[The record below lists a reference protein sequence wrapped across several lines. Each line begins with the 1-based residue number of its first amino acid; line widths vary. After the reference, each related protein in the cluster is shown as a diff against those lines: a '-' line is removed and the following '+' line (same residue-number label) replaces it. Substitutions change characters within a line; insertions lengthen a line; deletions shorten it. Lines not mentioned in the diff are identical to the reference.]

1 VSKLKK
7 KIRINYEDVKID
19 IVESS
24 NGVDGHF
31 FGEYD
36 SNKNII
42 NLDKNQSS
50 RSMANS
56 LLHEVM
62 HAAVYH
68 SGLNTEGNCLSKDKD
83 EELVVNNLTN
93 ALSQVIRDNNWF
105 LPYIQKNINLGD
117 KTNAK
122 TRVKT
127 IPRTKKSFAKRT
139 LSKNRNKR
147 GTRNTRR

>member
-1 VSKLKK
+1 MSKLKK

>member
-127 IPRTKKSFAKRT
+127 IPRTKKSVAKRT

>member
-1 VSKLKK
+1 MSKLKK
-7 KIRINYEDVKID
+7 TIRINYEDVKID

-93 ALSQVIRDNNWF
+93 ALSQIIRDNNWF

-127 IPRTKKSFAKRT
+127 ISRTKKSVAKRT

-147 GTRNTRR
+147 RTRNTRR

>member
-1 VSKLKK
+1 MSKLKK

-127 IPRTKKSFAKRT
+127 IPRTKKSVAKRT
-139 LSKNRNKR
+139 LSKNRKPNR
-147 GTRNTRR
+147 WNV

>member
-1 VSKLKK
+1 MSKLKK
-7 KIRINYEDVKID
+7 TIRINYEDVKID

-24 NGVDGHF
+24 NGIDGHF

-93 ALSQVIRDNNWF
+93 ALSQIIRDNNWF

-127 IPRTKKSFAKRT
+127 ISRTKKSVAKRT

-147 GTRNTRR
+147 RTRNTRR

>member
-7 KIRINYEDVKID
+7 TIRINYEDVKID

-127 IPRTKKSFAKRT
+127 ISRTKKSVAKRT

-147 GTRNTRR
+147 RTRNTRR

>member
-1 VSKLKK
+1 MSKLKK

-127 IPRTKKSFAKRT
+127 IPRTKKSVAKRT